1 MHRNYN
7 FAFLDEGSKREIRRA
22 ILKGVATP
30 GYQVPFA
37 SREMPIGRGWG
48 TGGLQ
53 LTLSCIGPEDTLKVI
68 DQGSDASVN
77 AVSIRGLVQQT
88 TGVDTTTRTQD
99 ATLIQSRHRIP
110 ERPLT
115 RDQLLVLQVPTPE
128 PLRTYEPRETV
139 TKRLHA
145 EAEYTGAYL
154 ELFEQIVR
162 YGTTT
167 TGADHPVMVEGRY
180 VMAPS
185 PIPRYDNATLDDAEH
200 LTLLGAGRE
209 KKIYAVPPHTHVESL
224 AFDDYPFVTR
234 TLRVRAAASAARRGS
249 TSPRPP
255 TPPRARRSGSAL
267 IPISAHSAWPPGI
280 GRAAVTCRRAR
291 GEARHDAEPSVGRG
305 RGAARAGSS
314 RVRRRGGRAQGR
326 GPVEAVRSGVRLLS

>member
-1 MHRNYN
+1 MQNSYN

-22 ILKGVATP
+22 ILKAVAIP

-53 LTLSCIGPEDTLKVI
+53 VTLSCIGPADVLKVI

-77 AVSIRGLVQQT
+77 AVSIRTLVQQT
-88 TGVDTTTRTQD
+88 TGVATTTSTQE

-115 RDQLLVLQVPTPE
+115 RDQLMVLQVPTPE

-139 TKRLHA
+139 TRRLHA

-162 YGTTT
+162 YGTAT
-167 TGADHPVMVEGRY
+167 TGADHPVMVNGRY

-185 PIPRYDNATLDDAEH
+185 PIPRYDNGRLDNADN
-200 LTLLGAGRE
+200 LFLFGAGRE
-209 KKIYAVPPHTHVESL
+209 KKIYAVPPHTKVESL
-224 AFDDYPFVTR
+224 AFDDYPFVREDFEGKRCCVCGATGVFM
-234 TLRVRAAASAARRGS
+234 TQTVAPATGETAWQCSDTDYCS
-249 TSPRPP
+249 NHV
-255 TPPRARRSGSAL
+255 
-267 IPISAHSAWPPGI
+267 AHH
-280 GRAAVTCRRAR
+280 R
-291 GEARHDAEPSVGRG
+291 E
-305 RGAARAGSS
+305 
-314 RVRRRGGRAQGR
+314 GGRA
-326 GPVEAVRSGVRLLS
+326 